1 MISFSFLI
9 IFRSKDKFI
18 TGSKDGTVCLFVD
31 CVIKKTMKFND
42 DVLVEFINGEI
53 VVATSDG
60 KLSILDE
67 SLERKRDFDAGPG
80 AETEFCQSI
89 SGNETFIAVGYIKGT
104 VRYWRT
110 NGGKES
116 VVI

>member
-18 TGSKDGTVCLFVD
+18 TGSMDGTVCLFVD

-42 DVLVEFINGEI
+42 NVLVEFINGEI

-60 KLSILDE
+60 KLSIWDE
-67 SLERKRDFDAGPG
+67 SLESKRDFDAEPD
-80 AETEFCQSI
+80 AKTSQCVTV
-89 SGNETFIAVGYIKGT
+89 SGNGTFIAVGYWDGT

-110 NGGKES
+110 NSGKEP
-116 VVI
+116 VVK